1 MVGGYQVGVVVPA
14 SKRVPRPD
22 YKCLQMN
29 KIMLLCAHFKVIR
42 LKTSPSSSP
51 WRPNTMISPIF
62 ARIMFFFKIPLTY
75 DEKLWVLRDRVE
87 RLGKGR
93 RAWETTRENGKKLF
107 WEQKYSP
114 STSAQKDKTEPETI
128 NLLNLIREL
137 IFSEFGIALVAAA
150 IDFLE
155 LNSSYIVTL
164 VAVVHPNLSQRS
176 SSSNSLSSFSPIFQT
191 RSLVWIFI

>member
-1 MVGGYQVGVVVPA
+1 MLANG
-14 SKRVPRPD
+14 
-22 YKCLQMN
+22 
-29 KIMLLCAHFKVIR
+29 KIMLVCAHFKVIL

-191 RSLVWIFI
+191 RSLVWIYIQSLTFAYCG